1 MKKRKN
7 DTIDP
12 SCQESEESFLQ
23 LKRDLFL
30 PVQYTY
36 DQYREYVNYLLKCE
50 YAFSQWLPEHLSWKE
65 LIALEKLN
73 ELKKEALSL
82 GLHEDASIEDIKAKK
97 DEEETKRNNSVIW
110 KLLESIKS
118 WKI

>member
-50 YAFSQWLPEHLSWKE
+50 YAFSQ
-65 LIALEKLN
+65 
-73 ELKKEALSL
+73 
-82 GLHEDASIEDIKAKK
+82 
-97 DEEETKRNNSVIW
+97 
-110 KLLESIKS
+110 
-118 WKI
+118 